1 MRSCVFFLIG
11 FLATGWGMA
20 ATLPDNMYFR
30 AMKDE
35 MQRNLK
41 QLRLKG
47 HPNPYYISYRLEH
60 GKRLNIAANMGALV
74 PAVYDPRDKG
84 SITATAFVSVGSD
97 KQDGLGFSDGERSS
111 GLPDNSVW
119 PSYYAIRQGLWQLTD
134 EAYLKAVDLYEKKM
148 AYKQKKNIQDPLPSV
163 MPSTP
168 AQVVQLEEPSVW
180 PDVERLKTE
189 VEQISALGKSLPF
202 VESFDA
208 NLYIAQWNI
217 YYLNSR
223 GAFTQHAYWVFRFS
237 IEALFRQTD
246 GKQSNKSTVMWL
258 PDVSVSEMARAR
270 QYAQDFLD
278 RIEQAHG
285 AKSGTAYTG
294 PVLLKPKAAA
304 RMLDESVLKDLV
316 NTKPLLLA
324 YTDNDKNAGKLYQ
337 KRSVRV
343 STNLLTIYDRPL
355 TRSFEGIPLARF
367 MPVDDEGVAAQ
378 NLTLIANG
386 FVQDFPLTQR
396 PLNKQH
402 RSNGHAALSRIYGPR
417 EELTNVFVE
426 PKEQWTDAQMEEKL
440 RDHCRELGLE
450 YGYILHDEDPAGD
463 LGIERI
469 YTADGRKETILNLQW
484 DGNFFT
490 QRDLR
495 SVLAVGGKKELVDNY
510 SDVVRIVP
518 SILLEEAELVPQEH
532 KPHRQ
537 PFVHR
542 PR

>member
-1 MRSCVFFLIG
+1 
-11 FLATGWGMA
+11 
-20 ATLPDNMYFR
+20 
-30 AMKDE
+30 
-35 MQRNLK
+35 
-41 QLRLKG
+41 
-47 HPNPYYISYRLEH
+47 
-60 GKRLNIAANMGALV
+60 
-74 PAVYDPRDKG
+74 
-84 SITATAFVSVGSD
+84 
-97 KQDGLGFSDGERSS
+97 
-111 GLPDNSVW
+111 
-119 PSYYAIRQGLWQLTD
+119 
-134 EAYLKAVDLYEKKM
+134 
-148 AYKQKKNIQDPLPSV
+148 
-163 MPSTP
+163 
-168 AQVVQLEEPSVW
+168 
-180 PDVERLKTE
+180 
-189 VEQISALGKSLPF
+189 
-202 VESFDA
+202 
-208 NLYIAQWNI
+208 
-217 YYLNSR
+217 
-223 GAFTQHAYWVFRFS
+223 
-237 IEALFRQTD
+237 
-246 GKQSNKSTVMWL
+246 MWL

-343 STNLLTIYDRPL
+343 STNLLSIYDRPL